1 MSSNPFTVIFGVEPQ
16 SMIPR
21 DNEFMSV
28 VNVFESDSPVTYG
41 YVITG
46 VRGCG
51 KTVLMTALQ
60 NNFAKRE
67 DWYVLRLNPDMDLF
81 TSAVSQLGQ
90 YIRLESEQVTE
101 ANVSVAGFGAG
112 VSHKTFSDDE
122 TILRKMLLE
131 AKKKKKR
138 VLVAI
143 DEASNTKN
151 IKTFAHSFQAFIGEN
166 LPVFLLMTALPENF
180 SALSNAKNGT
190 FLRRLPRIRLEE
202 LNSFLVV
209 EKYREIFDISE
220 EEAIPLAK
228 VVQGYPYAFQL
239 LGALLWDARELK
251 VNDKILSKLDGML
264 YEGAY
269 SAIWNHLTDKERDVV
284 IGIAKSESGAVKDI
298 RNILGVAPNQFSPYR
313 NKLLEYGIIKDDSYG
328 IIVFALPRFKK
339 FVLYMDKYNKL

>member
-21 DNEFMSV
+21 DNEFMGV
-28 VNVFESDSPVTYG
+28 VSVFESDSPMTYG

-51 KTVLMTALQ
+51 KTVLMVALQ
-60 NNFAKRE
+60 NYFASKE

-81 TSAVSQLGQ
+81 SSAVSQLGQ
-90 YIRLESEQVTE
+90 HIRLESEQVTE

-112 VSHKTFSDDE
+112 VSRKSFSDSE
-122 TILRKMLLE
+122 TLLRKMLLE
-131 AKKKKKR
+131 AKKKNKR

-166 LPVFLLMTALPENF
+166 LPMFLLMTALPENF

-190 FLRRLPRIRLEE
+190 FIRRLPRIRLEE

-209 EKYREIFDISE
+209 EKYREIFDVSE

-228 VVQGYPYAFQL
+228 IVKGYPYAFQL
-239 LGALLWDARELK
+239 LGALLWESNQSEVD
-251 VNDKILSKLDGML
+251 DKILSKLDGML

-269 SAIWNHLTDKERDVV
+269 STIWNHLTAKERNIV
-284 IGIAKSESGAVKDI
+284 IGIAQSESGEVKDI
-298 RNILGVAPNQFSPYR
+298 RNILQVASNQFSPYR
-313 NKLLEYGIIKDDSYG
+313 NKLLEYGIIKDASYG
-328 IIVFALPRFKK
+328 IIEFTLPRFKK
-339 FVLYMDKYNKL
+339 FVLYMEKYNKL